1 MADTLSLFLTE
12 LWTASEPKLWTASN
26 LFQDNSLDQLIGD
39 AAEALL
45 KLDQIH
51 NLNSF
56 RESSLICI
64 PTTQNA

>member
-1 MADTLSLFLTE
+1 MADSLSLFPTE

-39 AAEALL
+39 ASEALL

-51 NLNSF
+51 NLNSS